1 MARTEGQL
9 RAQAELSAGNI
20 PRQGVPSCV
29 RVRAIN
35 NAKRATELREVFLET
50 LHSRIATIRAVAE
63 REGVGSAEEIQLLVD
78 QRIMQLLSADVNR
91 LMTDSEN
98 RGLGAPRVAIE
109 LDDVR
114 GRALEDMTDE
124 ELAAIATSDPDA
136 EFPQLEGDSG
146 DETAGSR

>member
-1 MARTEGQL
+1 MATEGQL
-9 RAQAELSAGNI
+9 RSRAEVVAGNI

-63 REGVGSAEEIQLLVD
+63 REGTGSPEEIQLLVD

-98 RGLGAPRVAIE
+98 RGLGAPRQAIE

-114 GRALEDMTDE
+114 GRALEDMSDE
-124 ELAAIATSDPDA
+124 ELAQIAAGESD
-136 EFPQLEGDSG
+136 EQTLEDESG
-146 DETAGSR
+146 DATAGSR